1 VNRGRPSATP
11 RSTAREQRTARFALA
26 GVLALAAGWA
36 QAQAQATQPGS
47 GAVTPRPSIGLV
59 LGGGGARGAA
69 HIGVLEVLERLR
81 VPVDCVAGTSMGALM
96 AGAWAAGRSPAQMRE
111 AMAGADWDDMFQD
124 NPDYRELDFRNKR
137 LSQRYLPGSETGI
150 TDQGAVGPPGV
161 VLGQKIKLFFN
172 RLVRADLAEPA
183 IDELPI
189 PLSLIATDI
198 GTGER
203 VVYREGSL
211 TQAMRASMSVPG
223 LIAPVSYG
231 GRKLV
236 DGGLVDNLPVREVR
250 ERCNADVVIAVD
262 VGSPPLP
269 PEQVNGVL
277 SVTAQ
282 MVSLLSNQNVVASI
296 AMLRPQDV
304 FIQPEL
310 GPITSADFSR
320 HAEAAERGRLAAEAA
335 APRLAALGLGPEAYA
350 EWQRSVAVKTLA
362 LPRIDEVEVVGLKR
376 AGVDLVRRHLVQQ
389 TGQPLD
395 TSLLTRDLM
404 RVYGDGYYEQVDY
417 SVQRLAGRNVL
428 RVMPIEK
435 SWGPDYLRLG
445 LQLDS
450 NQAQGSSY
458 QLRAG
463 YQKTW
468 LNTLGGEL
476 LASAEMGNRTGIGI
490 EWYQPLTADQRWF
503 ADVAAGY
510 GQSRADYFLGER
522 RIAEYRELRGSLEL
536 SVGLNLRELGQWR
549 SGWRQVQTENRLK
562 TGVDIFSSI
571 TDRGAGGWYTSI
583 DIDQLDRLYFA
594 RDGWAVQASW
604 FHAVHGDY
612 SRAQLQLRGARPF
625 GDYVIGARA
634 SWTGSPRGELPLHDA
649 ARLGGFQNLT
659 AYANGQ
665 LIGDEVAYAHLRV
678 ERIIGRPPL
687 GLRGDMRFG
696 IALEAGKVADP
707 YTLQRHTG
715 WLPSVAVYLGGETP
729 IGPAYI
735 GLGRGR
741 SGATNAYLFIGTP

>member
-1 VNRGRPSATP
+1 MSLRGRWG
-11 RSTAREQRTARFALA
+11 ALA
-26 GVLALAAGWA
+26 RAAVGLLFAAGA
-36 QAQAQATQPGS
+36 AHAA
-47 GAVTPRPSIGLV
+47 APRPSIGLV

-150 TDQGAVGPPGV
+150 GATGAVVPPGV

-172 RLVRADLAEPA
+172 HLVRADLAEPE
-183 IDELPI
+183 IEELPL
-189 PLSLIATDI
+189 PLSIIATDI

-203 VVYREGSL
+203 VVYRDGSL

-223 LIAPVSYG
+223 LIAPVPYR

-250 ERCNADVVIAVD
+250 ERCKADVVIAVD

-269 PEQVNGVL
+269 PDQVTGLL

-282 MVSLLSNQNVVASI
+282 VVALLSGQNVVSSI
-296 AMLRPQDV
+296 AMLRPQDI

-320 HAEAAERGRLAAEAA
+320 HAEAAERGRLAAEAV
-335 APRLAALGLGPEAYA
+335 APRLATLGLGAEAYA
-350 EWQRSVAVKTLA
+350 QWRRSIAVKELG
-362 LPRIDEVEVVGLKR
+362 LPRIDEVEVAGLKR
-376 AGVDLVRRHLVQQ
+376 ADQALVRRHLAQQ

-395 TSLLTRDLM
+395 TTLLTRDLM
-404 RVYGDGYYEQVDY
+404 RMYGDGYYERVDY
-417 SVQRLAGRNVL
+417 SVLRLGGRNVL

-476 LASAEMGNRTGIGI
+476 LASAEIGNRTGVGLD
-490 EWYQPLTADQRWF
+490 WYQPLAADQRWF
-503 ADVAAGY
+503 VDVSLAY
-510 GQSRADYFLGER
+510 GQSRVDYFVLDR
-522 RIAEYRELRGSLEL
+522 RIAEYRELRAALEL
-536 SVGLNLRELGQWR
+536 SAGVNLRELGQWR
-549 SGWRQVQTENRLK
+549 TGWRQVQTENRLK
-562 TGVDIFSSI
+562 TGFDIFSSV
-571 TDRGAGGWYTSI
+571 TDRGAGGWFTSL
-583 DIDQLDRLYFA
+583 DIDQLDRLYFP
-594 RDGWAVQASW
+594 RRGWAVQASW
-604 FHAVHGDY
+604 FHAFHGDY
-612 SRAQLQLRGARPF
+612 SRAHLQLRGAQPF
-625 GDYVIGARA
+625 GDYVLGARA

-665 LIGDEVAYAHLRV
+665 LIGDDVAYAQLRV
-678 ERIIGRPPL
+678 ERIIGRLPL
-687 GLRGDMRFG
+687 GLRGDMRLG
-696 IALEAGKVADP
+696 LALEAGKVADP
-707 YTLQRHTG
+707 YTLQQHTG